1 MDLFDLVA
9 KLTLDSSEYESGITK
24 AGDKVDDLKKKWDGG
39 TKQITGGLK
48 KVGTGVGVL
57 AGGAALLFKSAD
69 GFAKTTDEIDKM
81 SQKLGLSTDAY
92 QKWDYVL
99 QISGA
104 DIKNMSTGLKTL
116 TNKFDDAVNG
126 SDTAVET
133 FEKLGLSMDEISGLS
148 REDLFAKVITA
159 FQGMEDSAERAA
171 LANDL
176 FGKSGQELA
185 PLFNTTA
192 EETQALMTQ
201 VEELGGVMSEDTV
214 KAGAQ
219 FKDSMTALDA
229 AFKGAGASL
238 FEQLIPGLTSLM
250 DKASEFIADGGLE
263 KIVNL
268 FKILA
273 PLIGVIVA
281 GFAGFKI
288 ITGII
293 TIIQGL
299 TTVFGVLNAV
309 MAANP
314 IGIVVL
320 AIAGLVA
327 AFALLWNKCDAFREF
342 WINLWNTIK
351 ETFASIWESIK
362 AFFTQDI
369 PNTINNVVN
378 FFKELPGKALQWGKD
393 LLDSFI
399 QGIKDKINAVKDTIA
414 GVANT
419 IKDFLG
425 FSEPDK
431 GPLANFHTF
440 APDMMDLFMKGIEDN
455 TDELQK
461 TLADSF
467 DFEPIIAGAAL
478 SGSAELSSS
487 SGSSSDQPTPVNVT
501 VTLAGDAAR
510 LFEVMRNED
519 NKFIKSNGYSAFGT
533 V

>member
-99 QISGA
+99 QISGTE
-104 DIKNMSTGLKTL
+104 INNMSTGLKTL

-201 VEELGGVMSEDTV
+201 IEELGGVMSEDTV

-219 FKDSMTALDA
+219 FEDSMTALDA

-238 FEQLIPGLTSLM
+238 FEQLIPALTSFM
-250 DKASEFIADGGLE
+250 NKASEFIADGGLE
-263 KIVNL
+263 KIINL
-268 FKILA
+268 LKFLA
-273 PLIGVIVA
+273 PLVVAIVA

-362 AFFTQDI
+362 TFFTQDI

-519 NKFIKSNGYSAFGT
+519 NKFIKSNGHSAFGT

>member
-1 MDLFDLVA
+1 
-9 KLTLDSSEYESGITK
+9 
-24 AGDKVDDLKKKWDGG
+24 
-39 TKQITGGLK
+39 
-48 KVGTGVGVL
+48 
-57 AGGAALLFKSAD
+57 
-69 GFAKTTDEIDKM
+69 
-81 SQKLGLSTDAY
+81 
-92 QKWDYVL
+92 
-99 QISGA
+99 
-104 DIKNMSTGLKTL
+104 
-116 TNKFDDAVNG
+116 
-126 SDTAVET
+126 
-133 FEKLGLSMDEISGLS
+133 
-148 REDLFAKVITA
+148 
-159 FQGMEDSAERAA
+159 MEDSAERAA

-238 FEQLIPGLTSLM
+238 FEQLIPALTSLM
-250 DKASEFIADGGLE
+250 DKASAFIADGGLE

-273 PLIGVIVA
+273 PIVGA
-281 GFAGFKI
+281 VVVGFAGFKI

-314 IGIVVL
+314 IGLIVL

-342 WINLWNTIK
+342 WISLWEGIK
-351 ETFASIWESIK
+351 ETFAAVWESIK
-362 AFFTQDI
+362 QFFTEDI

-399 QGIKDKINAVKDTIA
+399 NGIKEKISAVKDTIV

-431 GPLANFHTF
+431 GPLSNFHTF

-455 TDELQK
+455 TDALQR

-467 DFEPIIAGAAL
+467 DFEPTISGAMNTDI
-478 SGSAELSSS
+478 
-487 SGSSSDQPTPVNVT
+487 SGSSGIGGSSSNQPTPVNLT
-501 VTLAGDAAR
+501 ITLAGDAAR
-510 LFEVMRNED
+510 LFEVIRNED
-519 NKFIKSNGYSAFGT
+519 DKFIKSNGHSAFGAI
-533 V
+533 